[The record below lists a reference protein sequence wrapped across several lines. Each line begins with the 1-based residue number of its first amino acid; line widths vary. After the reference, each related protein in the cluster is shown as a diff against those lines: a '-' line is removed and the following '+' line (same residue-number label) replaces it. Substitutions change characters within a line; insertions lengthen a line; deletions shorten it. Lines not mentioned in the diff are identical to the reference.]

1 MRDIELKNKEVF
13 IPAELGD
20 DLNISENDDI
30 DFKVIKDG
38 IIIKFHEKKD
48 SLRDMIGIVEAPEPT
63 NAVDLK
69 RKGQRGEY

>member
-30 DFKVIKDG
+30 GFKVIKDG
-38 IIIKFHEKKD
+38 IIIKFHEKRD
-48 SLRDMIGIVEAPEPT
+48 SLRDMIGIVEALEPT